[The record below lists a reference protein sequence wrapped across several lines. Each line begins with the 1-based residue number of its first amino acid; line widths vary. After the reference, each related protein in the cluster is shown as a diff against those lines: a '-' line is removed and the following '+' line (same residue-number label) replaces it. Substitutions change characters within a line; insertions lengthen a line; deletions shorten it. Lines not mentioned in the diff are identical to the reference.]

1 MRRAALPAVS
11 AALAVAGVA
20 CLAIGLAFQQR
31 VPEPPAA
38 PPATL
43 ERAPAPVSRERV
55 PAQASLGRVP
65 AQASRPPTTGP
76 VLATSAPT
84 LLEIP
89 SIGVRSQLLQLGMAA
104 DGTLEVPPRGPTYD
118 RAGWYRYSPTP
129 GALGPAVI
137 AGHLDSAAN
146 GPSVFFRLGGLKPG
160 DTVLVTRADGSVA
173 VFAVDSVSRFP
184 KARFPSELVYGD
196 TDHAALRLITC
207 GGDFDPASGHYLNN
221 IVVLASLLRSS
232 PPPG

>member
-1 MRRAALPAVS
+1 MRRAALTTVS
-11 AALAVAGVA
+11 AALAIAGVA
-20 CLAIGLAFQQR
+20 CVAIGLAAQQR
-31 VPEPPAA
+31 VPEPQAA

-43 ERAPAPVSRERV
+43 ERPLARASLERALASASLERAPAP
-55 PAQASLGRVP
+55 AG
-65 AQASRPPTTGP
+65 RPPTTGP

-89 SIGVRSQLLQLGMAA
+89 SIRVRSQLLRLGIAA

-118 RAGWYRYSPTP
+118 QAGWYRYSPTP

-137 AGHLDSAAN
+137 AGHVDSAAN
-146 GPSVFFRLGGLKPG
+146 GPSVFFRLGDLKPG

-173 VFAVDSVSRFP
+173 VFAVDSVLRIH

-207 GGDFDPASGHYLNN
+207 GGNFDSASGHYVDNT
-221 IVVLASLLRSS
+221 VVLASLVRSS

>member
-1 MRRAALPAVS
+1 MRRAALTTVS

-20 CLAIGLAFQQR
+20 CVAIGLAAQQR

-43 ERAPAPVSRERV
+43 ERAPA
-55 PAQASLGRVP
+55 QASLDRAP
-65 AQASRPPTTGP
+65 APASRPPTTGP

-89 SIGVRSQLLQLGMAA
+89 SIRVRSQLLQLGIAA

-118 RAGWYRYSPTP
+118 QAGWYRYSPTP

-137 AGHLDSAAN
+137 AGHVDSAAN
-146 GPSVFFRLGGLKPG
+146 GPSVFFRLGDLKPG

-173 VFAVDSVSRFP
+173 VFAVDSVLRIP

-207 GGDFDPASGHYLNN
+207 GGNFDPASGHYLDNT
-221 IVVLASLLRSS
+221 VVLASLLRSS

>member
-1 MRRAALPAVS
+1 MS
-11 AALAVAGVA
+11 AALAIAGVA
-20 CLAIGLAFQQR
+20 CVAIGLAAQQR
-31 VPEPPAA
+31 VPEPQAA

-43 ERAPAPVSRERV
+43 GRPLAPASLERAPAP
-55 PAQASLGRVP
+55 AG
-65 AQASRPPTTGP
+65 RPPTTGP

-89 SIGVRSQLLQLGMAA
+89 SIRVRSQLLRLGIAA

-118 RAGWYRYSPTP
+118 QAGWYRYSPTP

-137 AGHLDSAAN
+137 AGHVDSAAN
-146 GPSVFFRLGGLKPG
+146 GPSVFFRLGDLKPG

-173 VFAVDSVSRFP
+173 VFAVDSVLRIP

-207 GGDFDPASGHYLNN
+207 GGNFDSASGHYVDNT
-221 IVVLASLLRSS
+221 VVLASLVRSS

>member
-1 MRRAALPAVS
+1 MS
-11 AALAVAGVA
+11 AALAIAGVA
-20 CLAIGLAFQQR
+20 CVAIGLAAQQR
-31 VPEPPAA
+31 VPEPQAA

-43 ERAPAPVSRERV
+43 ERPLARASLERALASASLERAPAP
-55 PAQASLGRVP
+55 
-65 AQASRPPTTGP
+65 ASRPPTTGP

-89 SIGVRSQLLQLGMAA
+89 SIRVRSQLLRLGIAA

-118 RAGWYRYSPTP
+118 QAGWYRYSPTP

-137 AGHLDSAAN
+137 AGHVDSAAN
-146 GPSVFFRLGGLKPG
+146 GPSVFFRLGDLKPG

-173 VFAVDSVSRFP
+173 VFAVDSVLRIH

-207 GGDFDPASGHYLNN
+207 GGNFDSASGHYVDNT
-221 IVVLASLLRSS
+221 VVLASLVRSS